1 MGDADRKIPAV
12 KLFVSQLNNARQPV
26 EAAGLTGLEES
37 NLVGL
42 VLMGIEF
49 TRVWVQ
55 QGIVIEVNPAERS
68 FIVDDNTGTVTA
80 VVPGV
85 GLDGGSNDAGH
96 GGGDADGLPK
106 QGQHVLMVGA
116 VEAPCDDN
124 GQGRRVQ
131 RRRSSCRRY
140 RVLCDVVKDVGPE
153 SPNRDALWGL
163 EVIDFWMSRLR
174 NPQG

>member
-12 KLFVSQLNNARQPV
+12 KLFVSQLDSARRPV
-26 EAAGLTGLEES
+26 GAAHVTGLEDG

-42 VLMGIEF
+42 VLMGVEF

-55 QGIVIEVNPAERS
+55 QGIVIEVDPAERS
-68 FIVDDNTGTVTA
+68 FIVDDNTGTVA
-80 VVPGV
+80 AIVPGV

-96 GGGDADGLPK
+96 GVSDADGLPK
-106 QGQHVLMVGA
+106 KGQHVLMVGA

-124 GQGRRVQ
+124 RQGRQVQ

-153 SPNRDALWGL
+153 SPNRDTLWGL
-163 EVIDFWMSRLR
+163 EVIDFWMSRPR
-174 NPQG
+174 SPQG